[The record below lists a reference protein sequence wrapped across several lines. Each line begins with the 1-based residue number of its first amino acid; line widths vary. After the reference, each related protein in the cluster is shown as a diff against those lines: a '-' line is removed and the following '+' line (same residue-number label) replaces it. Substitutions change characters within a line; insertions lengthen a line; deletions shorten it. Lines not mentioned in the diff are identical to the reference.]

1 MHTSGPFGWVQKDEN
16 ESSLLYGIMKIKG
29 MEMVKWGWMEF
40 STQGSSKNHL
50 PKSQIGRKSRG
61 ENICY
66 IEFIILLILITI
78 FSILC

>member
-40 STQGSSKNHL
+40 STQGSSK
-50 PKSQIGRKSRG
+50 
-61 ENICY
+61 
-66 IEFIILLILITI
+66 TI
-78 FSILC
+78 FLSPKLGGKVEEKIFVT

>member
-16 ESSLLYGIMKIKG
+16 ESSLLYGMMKMRG
-29 MEMVKWGWMEF
+29 MEMGMDGVF
-40 STQGSSKNHL
+40 HSRPIKNHL

-66 IEFIILLILITI
+66 IEFTILLILITI